1 MQVQYYYVLV
11 NTRTTIKFFEFN
23 KMNIKNKKSQ
33 YYKNPEQGL
42 IILDQITNLNRFEFF
57 IQPQLVNIGSATPT
71 YFHVAYGDMR
81 FPEIL
86 IKLTYWTT
94 YIYPNWQN
102 AVRIPHVLKMAE
114 KLSSMTAKF
123 TQSSLNEELSDKQ
136 SFL

>member
-1 MQVQYYYVLV
+1 
-11 NTRTTIKFFEFN
+11 
-23 KMNIKNKKSQ
+23 MNSLSK
-33 YYKNPEQGL
+33 
-42 IILDQITNLNRFEFF
+42 
-57 IQPQLVNIGSATPT
+57 PQLVNIGSATPT

-114 KLSSMTAKF
+114 KLSSMTA
-123 TQSSLNEELSDKQ
+123 SDKLYEKGIFTNFCDPLIF
-136 SFL
+136 SIKGENLFWEYI